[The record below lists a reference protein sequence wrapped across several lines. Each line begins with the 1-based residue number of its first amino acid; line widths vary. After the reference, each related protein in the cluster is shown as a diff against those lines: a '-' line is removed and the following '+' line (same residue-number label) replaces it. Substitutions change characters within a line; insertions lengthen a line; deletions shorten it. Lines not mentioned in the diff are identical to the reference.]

1 MSTQV
6 EADGEDFGATDFEIE
21 FVDAAGS
28 RCRGSLA
35 QCWAVAFEE
44 LPPIRGFGWSRGQ
57 QHFPGWWWSATTDR
71 HVGFESWLERD
82 HAMRLD
88 FDREVTAFS
97 SQPFWLYWQVGRGW
111 RRHAPDFFARLVD
124 GGGVVVDVRADDRIP
139 DKDAQ
144 AFAVTA
150 RACEEVGW
158 AFRRLGVMD
167 PVLAANLRWLS
178 RYRHPRNG
186 ARTDVVDQLV
196 QVFAFPAPLMAGA
209 ARVGDPLVVLP
220 ALFHLLWQQ
229 VLAAD
234 LDAAVLA
241 GSSVVR
247 VASGS
252 RP

>member
-1 MSTQV
+1 MSAQV
-6 EADGEDFGATDFEIE
+6 EADCGDFGAADFEVE
-21 FVDAAGS
+21 FIDAAGS

-35 QCWAVAFEE
+35 QSWAAAFEE

-88 FDREVTAFS
+88 FDREVVAFS
-97 SQPFWLYWQVGRGW
+97 SQPFWLYWQVGTRW
-111 RRHAPDFFARLVD
+111 RRHAPDFFARLAN

-150 RACEEVGW
+150 RACEGVGW
-158 AFRRLGVMD
+158 AFRRLGVID

-178 RYRHPRNG
+178 RYRHPRHG
-186 ARTDVVDQLV
+186 ARIDVVGQLM
-196 QVFAFPAPLMAGA
+196 QAFASPTPLMAGA

-229 VLAAD
+229 TLAPD
-234 LDAAVLA
+234 LDAALLA

-247 VASGS
+247 VTSWS

>member
-1 MSTQV
+1 M
-6 EADGEDFGATDFEIE
+6 
-21 FVDAAGS
+21 
-28 RCRGSLA
+28 
-35 QCWAVAFEE
+35 
-44 LPPIRGFGWSRGQ
+44 
-57 QHFPGWWWSATTDR
+57 DR

-97 SQPFWLYWQVGRGW
+97 SQPFWLYWQVGTRW
-111 RRHAPDFFARLVD
+111 RRHAPDFFARLVE
-124 GGGVVVDVRADDRIP
+124 GGGVVIDVRADDRIP

-158 AFRRLGVMD
+158 AFRRLGVID

-178 RYRHPRNG
+178 RYRHPRHG
-186 ARTDVVDQLV
+186 ARTDVVDQLM
-196 QVFAFPAPLMAGA
+196 QAFASPTPLMAGA

-229 VLAAD
+229 TLTAD

-241 GSSVVR
+241 GASVVR
-247 VASGS
+247 VMSWS